1 MVMGDT
7 CTRAC
12 RFCSVKTSRR
22 PPPLDPLEPFN
33 TGQAIAHMGPE
44 GGMGYIVITSVDR
57 DDVPDG
63 GAGHM
68 AQTVAE
74 IKRQSDGILVEVL
87 TPDFQG
93 DMAAVATVAR
103 SGLDVYAHN
112 IETVPE
118 LQSIVRDRR
127 ANFDQSID
135 VLVRVARRQ
144 QKDGRK
150 SVVVA
155 AAAVVVVVCGVCV
168 GVGGVFGLGVC
179 WGWWWWWWWWWWCV
193 CVLGL
198 GEGLFPF
205 DRRRR
210 RQRGHTRHRR
220 EHACAQAGCVG
231 GGGRGGD
238 GSM

>member
-1 MVMGDT
+1 M
-7 CTRAC
+7 
-12 RFCSVKTSRR
+12 
-22 PPPLDPLEPFN
+22 EPFN
-33 TGQAIAHMGPE
+33 TGAAIAHMGPE

-63 GAGHM
+63 GASHM

-135 VLVRVARRQ
+135 VLVSLSWQMFSFRNHRRRLRRRDQ
-144 QKDGRK
+144 QGRLGTK
-150 SVVVA
+150 RQRRRGR
-155 AAAVVVVVCGVCV
+155 GVPSMH
-168 GVGGVFGLGVC
+168 
-179 WGWWWWWWWWWWCV
+179 
-193 CVLGL
+193 
-198 GEGLFPF
+198 GEGY
-205 DRRRR
+205 
-210 RQRGHTRHRR
+210 Q
-220 EHACAQAGCVG
+220 ACM
-231 GGGRGGD
+231 GRGGFVVQRTNMLELLPCPPPTRK
-238 GSM
+238 SHPHPPIPTSHH